1 MNDEGKQNSSRF
13 LYGAAVQGIQGF
25 IFQTN
30 TLAEIVGASELVEE
44 ICTSLFAKA
53 LEKKGKYK
61 ELVDVLHKDKNA
73 IVNAA
78 GNIKY
83 IFDNRDLCQKV
94 VKKFPKMVMEYA
106 PGVTI
111 SQAVVRMGDDK
122 DFKVA
127 VLELEEKLRTQRNK
141 LFRDRTIGLMGIE
154 RSRQTGQPVVYKDT
168 KLEENKESTTVQSG
182 LKELV
187 DEGTFQKLYYEDEDN
202 FRKIIRK
209 RTTQNLCIKAFG
221 KYINGRK
228 IAYDIEEMTQKNDW
242 IAIIHADGNG
252 MGQVIQKIGT
262 KKEILKQF
270 SQDLDTATTQ
280 AAVDAFDE
288 TISNLENP
296 IPIRPIVLSGDDH
309 TVICRADLAI
319 PYIEAFI
326 RHFEENTKSLLK
338 GLSIFKGT
346 CNDRLTACAGIA
358 FIKSSYPF
366 YYGYQLAEA
375 LCDRAKKDT
384 KALYNADKGYLPASC
399 IMFHK
404 VQDSFVASYD
414 DIVKRE
420 LTPQDGISFEFGP
433 YYINVERQDRWS
445 VEKLV
450 DMSRELESENMK
462 PVKSGL
468 RNWLSLMHLNPEIAV
483 QRLERLK
490 KISGEKE
497 YIDEVTKSRESD
509 MKVYPVYDILA
520 VNAVHTQETKKKKEE
535 KK

>member
-1 MNDEGKQNSSRF
+1 MGEEKQKHY

-30 TLAEIVGASELVEE
+30 KLAEIVGASELVEE

-53 LEKKGKYK
+53 LGKKGKYK
-61 ELVDVLHKDKNA
+61 ELVEVLHNDKNA

-83 IFDNRDLCQKV
+83 IFEDRDSCQNV

-111 SQAVVRMGDDK
+111 SQAVVEMGDNK

-127 VLELEEKLRTQRNK
+127 VLELEEKLRIQRNK

-154 RSRQTGQPVVYKDT
+154 RSRQTGLPVVYKDT
-168 KLEENKESTTVQSG
+168 KLEEDKESTTVQSG

-187 DEGTFQKLYYEDEDN
+187 DEGTFQKLYYEYEDN

-221 KYINGRK
+221 NYINGRK
-228 IAYDIEEMTQKNDW
+228 IAYDIEEMIQKNDW

-252 MGQVIQKIGT
+252 MGQVIQKIG
-262 KKEILKQF
+262 KEKDILKQF

-280 AAVDAFDE
+280 AAVNAFQEAVSDLE
-288 TISNLENP
+288 TP
-296 IPIRPIVLSGDDH
+296 IPVRPIVLSGDDH

-338 GLSIFKGT
+338 GLNIFKGT

-384 KALYNADKGYLPASC
+384 KALYKANEGYLPASC
-399 IMFHK
+399 IMYHK
-404 VQDSFVASYD
+404 VQDSFVTSFD

-420 LTPQDGISFEFGP
+420 LTPQEGISFEFGP
-433 YYINVERQDRWS
+433 YYINVERKDRWS
-445 VEKLV
+445 VERLV
-450 DMSRELESENMK
+450 NSSQELESEDMK

-468 RNWLSLMHLNPEIAV
+468 RNWLSLMHHNPEMAT
-483 QRLERLK
+483 QRLDRLK
-490 KISGEKE
+490 YISKKEK
-497 YIDEVTKSRESD
+497 YIDEVTKSRESG